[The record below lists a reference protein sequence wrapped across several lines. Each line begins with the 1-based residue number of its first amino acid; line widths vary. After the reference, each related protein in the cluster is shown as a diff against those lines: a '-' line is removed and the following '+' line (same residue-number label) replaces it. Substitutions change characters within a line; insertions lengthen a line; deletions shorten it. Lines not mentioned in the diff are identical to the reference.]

1 MQGLIII
8 VNMLL
13 NKNRD
18 YSIDDC
24 YKLHES
30 IEKYV
35 VQIWKQLGSI
45 SKKNL
50 GVKRIVLGIFLHVVY
65 QKSHSKM

>member
-1 MQGLIII
+1 MQDFIII
-8 VNMLL
+8 VNMLI

-18 YSIDDC
+18 YNIEDC

-35 VQIWKQLGSI
+35 VPIWKQLGSI

-50 GVKRIVLGIFLHVVY
+50 GVKRIALGILLHVIY
-65 QKSHSKM
+65 

>member
-1 MQGLIII
+1 MQDFIII
-8 VNMLL
+8 VNMPL

-35 VQIWKQLGSI
+35 VPIWKQLGSI
-45 SKKNL
+45 SK
-50 GVKRIVLGIFLHVVY
+50 RISV
-65 QKSHSKM
+65 

>member
-1 MQGLIII
+1 MQDFIII
-8 VNMLL
+8 VNMLI

-18 YSIDDC
+18 YNIEDC

-35 VQIWKQLGSI
+35 VPIWKQLGNI
-45 SKKNL
+45 SK
-50 GVKRIVLGIFLHVVY
+50 RISV
-65 QKSHSKM
+65 

>member
-8 VNMLL
+8 VNMLV

-35 VQIWKQLGSI
+35 VPILKQLGSI

-50 GVKRIVLGIFLHVVY
+50 GVKRIALGIFLHVIY